1 MLPPGHVSS
10 ALPFVAI
17 LIPLLGA
24 TGIALVKEKQSN
36 VYTYSVAA
44 LTFLLVLSMYPA
56 VARGEKLLF
65 IIDTGLQVK
74 LSFMADPLSMLV
86 GLISSVV
93 WLLASIYAVEYMRGE
108 HALRRYSLF
117 SLLSLAGMM
126 GVVFTANLFS
136 LYIFFELLSV
146 ASYVMVIH
154 EETKEALIAGLT
166 YLFMGVC
173 GGLILLFSII
183 ATYGITGSGEL
194 YTIIGGLKGHPL
206 LPYIFWG
213 YIIGFGVKAGL
224 FPLHVWLPVAHP
236 VAPSP
241 ASALLSGIMIKA
253 GGYGILRT
261 VYTIIGIDI
270 LSGSTLMSALL
281 ILAVINII
289 LGSAVAIRQTEIKKM
304 LAYSSIAQIGY
315 VILGVALMSPLG
327 LLGGVLHI
335 FNHAI
340 IKGTLFLC
348 AGAFIHQTGLRQLKD
363 LKGIGK
369 RMPVVMLCFTLAGLS
384 MIGLPPFNGFIS
396 KWFLA
401 LGSLEVRT
409 VGSHATW
416 VGIACLFTLLLS
428 SFMNLVYY
436 GPIIYGAWF
445 VSVDEDDAHD
455 ENALFASHG
464 GQDDHDVHGR
474 HGGHSEAAVC
484 NDDPSLWMKVPLL
497 ILAFSTLVFGIF
509 PQLPVHLAKQ
519 VSEMFFH

>member
-1 MLPPGHVSS
+1 MTPQGYTSS
-10 ALPFVAI
+10 ALPFLAV

-24 TGIALVKEKQSN
+24 VGIALVKEKKSN
-36 VYTYSVAA
+36 LYAYGVAGV
-44 LTFLLVLSMYPA
+44 TFLIVLTMYPSI
-56 VARGEKLLF
+56 GSGDKLIF
-65 IIDTGLQVK
+65 IMDTGLQVN
-74 LSFMADPLSMLV
+74 LSFMADGLSMLV
-86 GLISSVV
+86 GLISSMV
-93 WLLASIYAVEYMRGE
+93 WLLASVYSVEYMHSE
-108 HALRRYSLF
+108 HALRRYNLF

-136 LYIFFELLSV
+136 LYIFFELLSI

-154 EETKEALIAGLT
+154 EETKESLVAGLT

-173 GGLILLFSII
+173 GGLILLFAII

-194 YTIIGGLKGHPL
+194 YNIIGGIKGHPL
-206 LPYIFWG
+206 LPYIFWA
-213 YIIGFGVKAGL
+213 YVFGFGVKAGL
-224 FPLHVWLPVAHP
+224 FPVHVWLPIAHP

-253 GGYGILRT
+253 GGYGIIRT
-261 VYTIIGIDI
+261 IYTIIGIDI
-270 LSGSTLMSALL
+270 LSGSTLMSALM
-281 ILAVINII
+281 ILAIINIL

-315 VILGVALMSPLG
+315 VILGASLLTPKGM
-327 LLGGVLHI
+327 LGGMLHI
-335 FNHAI
+335 FNHAT

-348 AGAFIHQTGLRQLKD
+348 AGAFIHQTGLRELKD

-369 RMPVVMLCFTLAGLS
+369 RMPIVMLCFTMAGLS

-401 LGSLEVRT
+401 LGALEVRT
-409 VGSHATW
+409 VGSYPVW
-416 VGIACLFTLLLS
+416 VGITCLVTLLLS

-445 VSVDEDDAHD
+445 VSKEEKEEDVD
-455 ENALFASHG
+455 LIGG
-464 GQDDHDVHGR
+464 GQG
-474 HGGHSEAAVC
+474 GGHGDHEEEVVP
-484 NDDPSLWMKVPLL
+484 NDDPNLWMKVPLL
-497 ILAFSTLVFGIF
+497 ILAFSTLFFGIF

-519 VSEMFFH
+519 VSDMFFH